1 MSFAGNLL
9 WFIFGFGWFWGTF
22 YLVMGCLACCTV
34 IGIPF
39 GIAIFRFAKFVY
51 FPFGREL
58 VDAADVGEK
67 LLPGTEIAAF
77 FWVMLVGTFSALGF
91 VISALCCFCGLFTI
105 PFGLVY
111 LRLATAV
118 FNPLGKRVVPKVL
131 ADTIRSRKANAVLD
145 AMEAGK
151 GPARMRWALRPH
163 LIVAVVLSLPMTLFW
178 MNLPF
183 RLLTS
188 SSHEPTASVGGRFV
202 GNTPSP
208 AVVETADTVR
218 EKLGRTLVHSG
229 YATKIVSLTVL
240 GELPQGSGTCRAK
253 VVYNEPLYAFGERT
267 DRCSDEARDVAF
279 RINGGSWRDI
289 RLLAAAETEVPS
301 LLKRGFGGEWTVA
314 AENAEAAVF
323 PSGFARHCAD
333 AALFEEG
340 SEAEKALRQILGR
353 ALAVAGQV
361 KADRANRRTDPMA
374 AARLAQN
381 QRALEMASSTLG
393 TFLREHRGQVVKAL
407 PETLTQPFGVL
418 AEESATKARDTV
430 DVEAVLREINRR
442 LPIAGYTLRFSAI
455 EVLAHAMDGQRE
467 VYHLRVKV
475 DQPVYTLGERMT
487 GWVSPDNRNV
497 RLSGLPGWRV
507 VTLRHP
513 AGEAFEMDLQMARP
527 GTRNPDAIAFDE
539 HGAPGLTVVDVVR
552 NKGRNDL
559 LLTAGSPAQA
569 AWEGMLGRA
578 LGLSKAIYEDANLRR
593 NDRSAKTRYDA
604 NRKALAAFQ
613 KELKA
618 YAKGLVGKVSESL
631 QGLPMPPEP
640 RR

>member
-1 MSFAGNLL
+1 MSDVGMSSEVEMEENTEIQRAFDVHFSDFRSIWWCYRIGAWLIGIAFL
-9 WFIFGFGWFWGTF
+9 WLMLEWRAFEIRVLIFGVLGYGFAVG
-22 YLVMGCLACCTV
+22 LAATV
-34 IGIPF
+34 IRWCELRARKRLIVMTEGQQEPPNRTQGWVGLLG
-39 GIAIFRFAKFVY
+39 GIALLLGMAMFLGAVSVCLSDSEAASRNAYRLEASSAAQAALMASAAEPESVRKTV
-51 FPFGREL
+51 EEAL
-58 VDAADVGEK
+58 VK
-67 LLPGTEIAAF
+67 LSP
-77 FWVMLVGTFSALGF
+77 S
-91 VISALCCFCGLFTI
+91 
-105 PFGLVY
+105 
-111 LRLATAV
+111 LRVCSVENL
-118 FNPLGKRVVPKVL
+118 
-131 ADTIRSRKANAVLD
+131 
-145 AMEAGK
+145 
-151 GPARMRWALRPH
+151 
-163 LIVAVVLSLPMTLFW
+163 VAVPERKGTYHVEMT
-178 MNLPF
+178 
-183 RLLTS
+183 
-188 SSHEPTASVGGRFV
+188 
-202 GNTPSP
+202 
-208 AVVETADTVR
+208 
-218 EKLGRTLVHSG
+218 
-229 YATKIVSLTVL
+229 
-240 GELPQGSGTCRAK
+240 
-253 VVYNEPLYAFGERT
+253 YNEPLYAVGTRMTQWVDAE
-267 DRCSDEARDVAF
+267 RDVSF
-279 RINGGSWRDI
+279 KVRGGSWRGI
-289 RLLAAAETEVPS
+289 RIVAAAGHPVPS
-301 LLKRGFGGEWTVA
+301 VLFWDLPRRWSLE
-314 AENAEAAVF
+314 AEAAKETVF
-323 PSGFARHCAD
+323 FSCLSSRCAD

-361 KADRANRRTDPMA
+361 KEDRANRRTDPMA
-374 AARLAQN
+374 AARLTQN
-381 QRALEMASSTLG
+381 QRALEMISSALG
-393 TFLREHRGQVVKAL
+393 DFLREHRGQVVKAL
-407 PETLTQPFGVL
+407 PDTLTQSFGEL

-455 EVLAHAMDGQRE
+455 EVLAHAMDGQSE

-559 LLTAGSPAQA
+559 LLTAGSPAQT